1 MSNDKKTDLKM
12 RANDIIT
19 AFPTHPG
26 EILKDEI
33 EYRGISQRQLE
44 DEMGI
49 AYRGISQRQLEDE
62 MGMTYSALNKILNAR
77 RPVTEKTALLFE
89 AALGVNAEPLLKMQ
103 MRYSL
108 QSTKKDSS
116 FMARLAK
123 GRKIVV
129 SL

>member
-1 MSNDKKTDLKM
+1 MLYDSN
-12 RANDIIT
+12 RAIGRI
-19 AFPTHPG
+19 A
-26 EILKDEI
+26 
-33 EYRGISQRQLE
+33 

-49 AYRGISQRQLEDE
+49 AYSP
-62 MGMTYSALNKILNAR
+62 LNKILNAR

-108 QSTKKDSS
+108 QSIKKDSS

-123 GRKIVV
+123 VRKIVV
-129 SL
+129 AL

>member
-1 MSNDKKTDLKM
+1 MYDSN
-12 RANDIIT
+12 RAIGMI
-19 AFPTHPG
+19 A
-26 EILKDEI
+26 
-33 EYRGISQRQLE
+33 

-49 AYRGISQRQLEDE
+49 AY
-62 MGMTYSALNKILNAR
+62 SALNKIFNAR

-103 MRYSL
+103 MSYSL

-123 GRKIVV
+123 VRKIIVA
-129 SL
+129 L

>member
-12 RANDIIT
+12 RANDIIS
-19 AFPTHPG
+19 AIPTLPG

-49 AYRGISQRQLEDE
+49 A
-62 MGMTYSALNKILNAR
+62 YSALNKILNAR

-116 FMARLAK
+116 FMARLANV
-123 GRKIVV
+123 RKIVV
-129 SL
+129 AL

>member
-1 MSNDKKTDLKM
+1 MRYSGTDSPILS
-12 RANDIIT
+12 
-19 AFPTHPG
+19 HPG

-33 EYRGISQRQLE
+33 KYRGISQRQLE

-49 AYRGISQRQLEDE
+49 A
-62 MGMTYSALNKILNAR
+62 YSALNKILNAR

-123 GRKIVV
+123 VRKIVV
-129 SL
+129 AL